1 MLLDELLGAIELDV
15 APFAVCEIRRGWSVD
30 MPPDGHTALHFVVA
44 GSGTVRVGGDA
55 PRVFA
60 PGSVVVIPPGRPHRV
75 DLLDPVPEPAHH
87 SAHHLAPHV
96 IDAAAD
102 CSIPEHG
109 LKRLVAG
116 EGAPGVVMV
125 CGSMR
130 ATYAGAFGVFDGL
143 DEPMVVDFEGD
154 ALVRGVFEGLL
165 VEQAHP
171 GPGSVAM
178 MRAMMTQGIVA
189 LLRRM
194 CAGDDCRVPWL
205 AAVRDPQLS
214 RALDRI
220 LRDPAQPHSLE
231 SIAKVAGMSRSTFAE
246 RFTRTFGRPAMDF
259 VREVRLRRAADLL
272 RQTDLPVATVAHRVG
287 FQSRS
292 SFSRAFV
299 SQYGADP
306 RSYRSGARSQP

>member
-44 GSGTVRVGGDA
+44 GEGTVRVAGDP
-55 PRVFA
+55 PRPFS

-75 DLLDPVPEPAHH
+75 DLLAPATD
-87 SAHHLAPHV
+87 LAPVAAGAV

-102 CSIPEHG
+102 CSVPEHG

-116 EGAPGVVMV
+116 EGAPGVIMV
-125 CGSMR
+125 CGSVR

-143 DEPMVVDFEGD
+143 LEPMVVDFGD
-154 ALVRGVFEGLL
+154 DARVRGVFEGLL
-165 VEQAHP
+165 LEQAHP

-194 CAGDDCRVPWL
+194 CEGDDCRVPWL
-205 AAVRDPQLS
+205 AAVRDPQLG

-220 LRDPAQPHSLE
+220 LRDPAKPHSLE

-259 VREVRLRRAADLL
+259 VREVRLRRAAELL
-272 RQTDLPVATVAHRVG
+272 RQTDLPVATVAQRVG
-287 FQSRS
+287 FASRS
-292 SFSRAFV
+292 SFSRAFA

-306 RSYRSGARSQP
+306 RSYRAGASG